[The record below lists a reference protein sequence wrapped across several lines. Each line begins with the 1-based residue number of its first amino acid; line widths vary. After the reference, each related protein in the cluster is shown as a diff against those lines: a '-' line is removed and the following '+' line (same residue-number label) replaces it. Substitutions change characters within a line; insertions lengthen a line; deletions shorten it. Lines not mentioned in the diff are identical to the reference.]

1 MINKFLDN
9 LKKGL
14 FNALVSLNYPT
25 EDMEIILEVPKDKNH
40 GDYSTNLAMKLVKIL
55 RKAPMIIAEEIV
67 NKLDKKELHLSK
79 IEIANPGFINFTIDM
94 NYLLEVVNVV
104 NKNPDY
110 GKLDL
115 GKGKK
120 IDIEFVSANPT
131 GYLHIGHG
139 RGAAYGDSLA
149 NIMTKCGYIV
159 TREHYVN
166 DAGNQITNMA
176 LSVYERYK
184 ELFGLEFHLLD
195 DYYHGKEIITIAE
208 MIKDQY
214 GDKFLKEFDL
224 DFFKEYG
231 TKVLLDNLKKDLD
244 RFNVHFDVWFSEKSL
259 YSQGLVK
266 NVINTL
272 NEKGFTYEKDGAIF
286 LKTSLYGDEKDRVII
301 KSDGSYTYFLPD
313 IAYHENKLSR
323 GFDHLIDVLGA
334 DHHGYVD
341 RLKAAVTMVGGDS
354 NLIDVELLQM
364 VRAIENGVE
373 VKMSKRSG
381 KAITLIDLID
391 EVGSDALRYF
401 YVSKALSTHMDLD
414 LNIMKTKSNDNP
426 VFYCQYAYARCASL
440 FRRYAELG
448 NEFHLAQS
456 FNHINKDNVK
466 DICLTLLKYPTT
478 IEEACEKRLVHK
490 IIQYIDELA
499 YQLHSFYN
507 DEKIITENIDET
519 NEKLTILKAL
529 QTVLK
534 DALTLVG
541 IHVYEQM

>member
-55 RKAPMIIAEEIV
+55 RKPPMIIAEEIV
-67 NKLDKKELHLSK
+67 NKLDKKDLHLLK

-94 NYLLEVVNVV
+94 DYLLEVVNVV

-149 NIMTKCGYIV
+149 NIMTKCGYVV

>member
-1 MINKFLDN
+1 
-9 LKKGL
+9 
-14 FNALVSLNYPT
+14 
-25 EDMEIILEVPKDKNH
+25 
-40 GDYSTNLAMKLVKIL
+40 
-55 RKAPMIIAEEIV
+55 
-67 NKLDKKELHLSK
+67 
-79 IEIANPGFINFTIDM
+79 
-94 NYLLEVVNVV
+94 
-104 NKNPDY
+104 
-110 GKLDL
+110 
-115 GKGKK
+115 
-120 IDIEFVSANPT
+120 
-131 GYLHIGHG
+131 
-139 RGAAYGDSLA
+139 
-149 NIMTKCGYIV
+149 
-159 TREHYVN
+159 
-166 DAGNQITNMA
+166 
-176 LSVYERYK
+176 
-184 ELFGLEFHLLD
+184 
-195 DYYHGKEIITIAE
+195 

-414 LNIMKTKSNDNP
+414 LKIMKTKSNDNP

-448 NEFHLAQS
+448 NEFHLVQS

>member
-55 RKAPMIIAEEIV
+55 RKPPMIIAEEIV
-67 NKLDKKELHLSK
+67 NKLDEKDLHLSK

>member
-25 EDMEIILEVPKDKNH
+25 EDIEIILEVPKDKNH

-55 RKAPMIIAEEIV
+55 RKPPMIIAEEIV
-67 NKLDKKELHLSK
+67 NKLDKKELNLSK

-94 NYLLEVVNVV
+94 DYLLEVVNVV

-448 NEFHLAQS
+448 NEFCLAQS

>member
-55 RKAPMIIAEEIV
+55 RKPPMIIAEEIV